1 MAYGIKYYSEF
12 DSFKTLQSYILN
24 IYQKDY
30 TGGSTELL
38 LSGSPVVQEW
48 QEDDPIA
55 PIKGSTLKISYI
67 SDGISLDDFYSNEDN
82 TFLVELKRLETGET
96 MFKGYILQ
104 DDCEEIQVDFNH
116 IIQLTASDNLGL
128 LKDVTLD
135 QAAKL
140 YGTDETDTRTL
151 TRIHPPLSYYYAFQI
166 SGASFDWYI
175 GQTFIVSGLSGAN
188 GTYTVSSL
196 QNTGGVFI
204 VGVVGVIPAFTS
216 GVATIDWV
224 QRINIVGYIPLKT
237 ITRLCL
243 LSTSLELSSRV
254 ITELK
259 PIGGSTD
266 RWLED
271 TYIQGETFLS
281 NSEWMSCYDV
291 LERIMSRFNAT
302 TFQSNGS
309 WWIVRWLEM
318 WRYIL
323 GTSMTGWSYDKDFNA
338 ITSITENQ
346 RDFPFYNGS
355 DIETGLLKS
364 ITRPFEYSKETFN
377 YTQTDNLLKNSNFTE
392 EGSVINSYESGE
404 NRDIERYN
412 FTGEQ
417 GFTVQGTLIDIKR
430 DQTFNI
436 VGSGG
441 ADGTYK
447 CLRTLLGPT
456 YFVIVVDTAVPLFS
470 PTNATINYQLITE
483 YTALHWYDSSYAPPY
498 FPRFIRVIRDFQ
510 ENELDRY
517 IVVGVSAAGGAGIYA
532 CESTGIEISAQDKI
546 ELSFDFRTENSNP
559 GGGSFGTQ
567 FDFAL
572 KLQYGSTNNYISSGP
587 MIWVPNITSYNAFA
601 YSVLVGDNA
610 QKWHTV
616 TVTSEPAPFDGIF
629 YIYLR
634 GYPIYDNMF
643 YKNFQIKITNTVSGQ
658 VNIIGHTHKNSQDLI
673 IKNNRDVEIY
683 MDDSPRSTIAGALY
697 LETLTENLR
706 NRTTLWN
713 YNGSVDNNIRLGELM
728 TNESEFWRWKPT
740 SKFSGTILNLL
751 NPVYGNIF
759 SMFAIVT
766 MGGGDKRYVPG
777 SLAIDYKNGTAD
789 CTLWEVTDFT
799 VTYSD
804 FEAANL
810 YLFNYLYEKS

>member
-24 IYQKDY
+24 IYEKDY
-30 TGGSTELL
+30 TGGSSILL

-104 DDCEEIQVDFNH
+104 DDCQEVQVDFNH

-151 TRIHPPLSYYYAFQI
+151 TRVHPPLSSFYAFQI

-175 GQTFIVSGLSGAN
+175 GQTFTVSGLSGAN

-204 VGVVGVIPAFTS
+204 VGVVGTIPSFTS
-216 GVATIDWV
+216 GSATIDWV

-243 LSTSLELSSRV
+243 LSTSLELSTRV
-254 ITELK
+254 VTELK

-281 NSEWMSCYDV
+281 NSEWMSCYNI
-291 LERIMSRFNAT
+291 LEKIMSRFNAT
-302 TFQSNGS
+302 CFQSNGS

-323 GTSMTGWSYDKDFNA
+323 GTSMTGWSYDKDFA
-338 ITSITENQ
+338 VITSITENE
-346 RDFPFYNGS
+346 RDFPFYDGT

-364 ITRPFEYSKETFN
+364 ITRPYEYSKETFN
-377 YTQTDNLLKNSNFTE
+377 YVQPDNLLKNSNFTE

-404 NRDIERYN
+404 NRDIERYD

-417 GFTVQGTLIDIKR
+417 GFTVQGALIDIKR

-470 PTNATINYQLITE
+470 PTNATINYQLVTE
-483 YTALHWYDSSYAPPY
+483 YTALHWYDSSYAPTY
-498 FPRFIRVIRDFQ
+498 GYWPRFIRVIRDFQ

-517 IVVGVSAAGGAGIYA
+517 IVIESSASGYSGYA
-532 CESTGIEISAQDKI
+532 AMSEGIEISAQDKI
-546 ELSFDFRTENSNP
+546 ELSIEFKTESSFTGSGGFFFDF
-559 GGGSFGTQ
+559 F
-567 FDFAL
+567 L
-572 KLQYGSTNNYISSGP
+572 VLQYGDTRNWISAGP
-587 MIWVPNITSYNAFA
+587 MIWVPNIDYYNAFGFNVFA
-601 YSVLVGDNA
+601 EDNTN
-610 QKWHTV
+610 KWHTAI
-616 TVTSEPAPFDGIF
+616 VTSEPAPFDGIF
-629 YIYLR
+629 NVFLG
-634 GYPIYDNMF
+634 GYSNTFMN
-643 YKNFQIKITNTVSGQ
+643 YKNIQIKITNTVSGQ
-658 VNIIGHTHKNSQDLI
+658 INIIGHTHKNSQDLI
-673 IKNNRDVEIY
+673 IKNNRNVEIY
-683 MDDSPRSTIAGALY
+683 MDDAPRSTIAGALY

-728 TNESEFWRWKPT
+728 TNETEFWRWKPT
-740 SKFSGTILNLL
+740 SKFSGTFLNLL
-751 NPVYGNIF
+751 NPIYGNIF

-789 CTLWEVTDFT
+789 CTLWEITDFS